1 MSDGGIISGFLI
13 ILLAGFAGS
22 FHCVAMCGGFACGL
36 CSDPNTSVPKLVT
49 RHLFYNLGRLATYL
63 FIGALAGQFGALIVV
78 AVTQQPSAA
87 VATHGHTMMPIT
99 PFFLIGELGILQR
112 VVACVAG
119 LLMLLMALQLL
130 GLYRSSPKSWRA
142 FGGVFF
148 VDAIGSLM
156 RSRRGSAAL
165 ALGVVNGF
173 LPCPL
178 VYAFAVIAAGTGSVI
193 MGVLTMAAFGLGTF
207 PAMLFMGALGR
218 IGKSISLNSGAR
230 YAGYFVLL
238 VGVLTLVRGLAPGL
252 LHLGGHA

>member
-142 FGGVFF
+142 FGGSVFRRCNRF
-148 VDAIGSLM
+148 LDAVSP
-156 RSRRGSAAL
+156 
-165 ALGVVNGF
+165 GF
-173 LPCPL
+173 C
-178 VYAFAVIAAGTGSVI
+178 
-193 MGVLTMAAFGLGTF
+193 GLGTRGGQRF
-207 PAMLFMGALGR
+207 FTLSAGVCVCGHCCWNRFGHHGSTDYGGVWPGYVSSHAVYGR
-218 IGKSISLNSGAR
+218 TGPNR
-230 YAGYFVLL
+230 EVN
-238 VGVLTLVRGLAPGL
+238 
-252 LHLGGHA
+252 